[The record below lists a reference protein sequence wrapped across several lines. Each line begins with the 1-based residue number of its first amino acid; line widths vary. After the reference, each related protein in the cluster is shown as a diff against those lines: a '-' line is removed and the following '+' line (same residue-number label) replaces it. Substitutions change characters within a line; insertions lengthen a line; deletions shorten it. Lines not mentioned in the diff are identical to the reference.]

1 MEYNALSQSDDN
13 DEVASNAS
21 ASDRSESSPQ
31 PNRRRAFQ
39 KLTLNMDN
47 LGGPKYMNAAR
58 IGDQPSP
65 SLGSVMRSLGPAST
79 SSYDLLEDDDY
90 DTPSANHGEP
100 GYSFVRANHKNEIND
115 SQPSSS
121 SHNHQ
126 GYSSN
131 NHNNIGAS
139 TSNHLRNATPAT
151 PAQPSEPLIRSPVSS
166 RPVPLCHPTPD
177 LQSLQG
183 AYVGNVERLEK
194 SAETLSTSS
203 DIGEELRKLKQ
214 EQKRLSVASCSAV
227 DHHPFGRG
235 SPVRKFSTSSLSN
248 SIIGVN
254 TTARSNGYPPGDCVA
269 SPKSSVMSAS
279 RSQVGAAASR
289 ARSASVASRL
299 AQVLEPENEDQT
311 TQSHQPPAD
320 AAPYLQPLE
329 IPEHDFMDNQ
339 RQDDNPHHHEQQQP
353 PRDPDQPQPTYDETV
368 PEERS
373 TTASST
379 DTYRQ
384 SKALF
389 KDFDGVHFTPFPR
402 ERVSGRR
409 ASLSKPPLA
418 RESPSFSNPP
428 PGQKLVFYPAPVPM
442 MLNLPPR
449 RSKRAPEPQHE
460 KRRTQLINSL
470 PVDARKSAAW
480 LPQLDPEYDGK
491 DSTETRNNKRVSEIP
506 PQLRASAY
514 FEPPPA
520 QIDIEIKQNSAVATL
535 DSILDA
541 SAQAPVSA
549 FTDHPIVGHVGAE
562 VYGKP
567 KAKRKLQ
574 PLAGKQGK
582 HALRKSVG
590 ARDSVMPSRT
600 GIRPAEQEGG
610 NETEG
615 HAAEGSDEVTPFHES
630 YEGDQGPSGTNL
642 HNDMERRDNDER
654 NESRLKKDEN
664 SRGDDSEDGEE
675 EEDEE
680 DEEEETYVGAPT
692 TLLAE
697 LQIRKQEQK
706 QRNRT
711 AATAFPNGM
720 HSTLL
725 ELDAV
730 AQHQRETRNQK
741 HITLAWE
748 DPGIAE
754 RNEPD
759 NENVPLAVLFP
770 KNLQSDENRP
780 MGLMEKLELEEN
792 EPLSRRRARIR
803 GGPIVGGAPMQRA
816 SPVFLPDDHI
826 NGNGHTNNN
835 NEEENDDEE
844 EGETLAQR
852 ARRLKAEEANIRLS
866 RDFTSELLTKFG
878 ATSIDEPRSSTE
890 QQAKDSQQQSPST
903 VPDSVEPPVEE
914 TLGQRRRRLQAEKAQ
929 AQAAAVG
936 EDEVKN
942 NFTATPIGKPRH
954 NMATVLQAHPAR
966 NGGNN
971 PYLNN
976 GAAAGNTM
984 RHSHQPLLSAQQ
996 QQQIPNRM
1004 SMMQQQGYGGNS
1016 AKYVMNLSSHA
1027 HAHAGHGSMGYG
1039 PGMGTGM
1046 SVGNG
1051 AQYPPTMGMN
1061 SSTGLVYGNGH
1072 GHGHGHGYGYGYGYP
1087 DAVAGGG
1094 APAAGGQPHGP
1105 IIDPGQRD
1113 LIDRWRQSVRY

>member
-13 DEVASNAS
+13 EVASNAS

-47 LGGPKYMNAAR
+47 LGGSRYMNAAR

-65 SLGSVMRSLGPAST
+65 SLGSLMRSLGPAST

-90 DTPSANHGEP
+90 DTTLANHRESGD
-100 GYSFVRANHKNEIND
+100 SFAKTNHKNEIND

-126 GYSSN
+126 GHSN
-131 NHNNIGAS
+131 NNKNNISAFAS
-139 TSNHLRNATPAT
+139 NYLQNATLATPAL
-151 PAQPSEPLIRSPVSS
+151 PSEPLIRSPVSA

-227 DHHPFGRG
+227 DHHPSGPG
-235 SPVRKFSTSSLSN
+235 SPVRKISSSSLSN

-254 TTARSNGYPPGDCVA
+254 TAARSNGYSPGGYIV
-269 SPKSSVMSAS
+269 SPKSSAMSAS
-279 RSQVGAAASR
+279 PSQVGATASR

-299 AQVLEPENEDQT
+299 AQVLEPENEDQP
-311 TQSHQPPAD
+311 TQSHEPRAD
-320 AAPYLQPLE
+320 AAPYPPPLE
-329 IPEHDFMDNQ
+329 IPEHDFIDIQ
-339 RQDDNPHHHEQQQP
+339 RQDDNLHHHHEQQQQQQQQQ
-353 PRDPDQPQPTYDETV
+353 PRDRDQPQPTYDETV
-368 PEERS
+368 PEERP

-384 SKALF
+384 SKNLF

-409 ASLSKPPLA
+409 VSLSKPPLA
-418 RESPSFSNPP
+418 RESQSFSNPP
-428 PGQKLVFYPAPVPM
+428 TGQNMVFYPAPVPM

-449 RSKRAPEPQHE
+449 RSKRAPEPQYE

-470 PVDARKSAAW
+470 PEDARKSAAW
-480 LPQLDPEYDGK
+480 LPPLDPEDIGK
-491 DSTETRNNKRVSEIP
+491 ESTETRNSKRISEIP

-541 SAQAPVSA
+541 SAQTPVSA

-567 KAKRKLQ
+567 KGKRKLQ

-582 HALRKSVG
+582 HASRKSVG
-590 ARDSVMPSRT
+590 ARDSIMPSRT
-600 GIRPAEQEGG
+600 DISPVEQEGD

-615 HAAEGSDEVTPFHES
+615 HAAEGNDEVTPFRES
-630 YEGDQGPSGTNL
+630 YEGDQGTSGTNL
-642 HNDMERRDNDER
+642 HNDMERPDNDER
-654 NESRLKKDEN
+654 NESRLEKDEN
-664 SRGDDSEDGEE
+664 SRGDANEDGEE
-675 EEDEE
+675 EEGE
-680 DEEEETYVGAPT
+680 EEEETYVGAPT

-730 AQHQRETRNQK
+730 AQHQRKMRNQK

-759 NENVPLAVLFP
+759 DEDVPLAALFP

-803 GGPIVGGAPMQRA
+803 GGPMLGGARNSPTMMPRA
-816 SPVFLPDDHI
+816 STVLLPDEHI
-826 NGNGHTNNN
+826 NGNGHKTNN
-835 NEEENDDEE
+835 EKEDDDEE

-866 RDFTSELLTKFG
+866 RDFTNELLAQFG
-878 ATSIDEPRSSTE
+878 AASIDEE
-890 QQAKDSQQQSPST
+890 QQAKDPQQKSPAAPGSA
-903 VPDSVEPPVEE
+903 EPPEEE

-929 AQAAAVG
+929 AQTEA
-936 EDEVKN
+936 KY
-942 NFTATPIGKPRH
+942 NFTVTPIAKPRH
-954 NMATVLQAHPAR
+954 SMASVLQAHPAR

-971 PYLNN
+971 LYINN
-976 GAAAGNTM
+976 GASAGNTM
-984 RHSHQPLLSAQQ
+984 QQPFLSAQQ
-996 QQQIPNRM
+996 QQQIFNRM
-1004 SMMQQQGYGGNS
+1004 PMIQQQGYGGQS
-1016 AKYVMNLSSHA
+1016 TKYSMNLSSHA
-1027 HAHAGHGSMGYG
+1027 HAHAGPGAMGYG
-1039 PGMGTGM
+1039 PGLGMGVGM
-1046 SVGNG
+1046 GNG
-1051 AQYPPTMGMN
+1051 AQYPPTM
-1061 SSTGLVYGNGH
+1061 YRNGH
-1072 GHGHGHGYGYGYGYP
+1072 GYGYGYP
-1087 DAVAGGG
+1087 DAVAGG
-1094 APAAGGQPHGP
+1094 QPYQP
-1105 IIDPGQRD
+1105 VIDPGQRD